1 MISVPPRNPTEFKKA
16 LTSLF
21 EQSPLQVGGSVVD
34 TNIVNQALDEVVGA
48 MVKSY
53 LKEGEPTA
61 CEYLTAR
68 FFIAM
73 VESLVESETK

>member
-1 MISVPPRNPTEFKKA
+1 MITVAPRNPTEFKKA
-16 LTSLF
+16 LSAFF
-21 EQSPLQVGGSVVD
+21 EQSPLHIGGQLVD
-34 TNIVNQALDEVVGA
+34 RKIIDQAIDEVIGA

-68 FFIAM
+68 FFISM
-73 VESLVESETK
+73 VESFTQKEQA

>member
-1 MISVPPRNPTEFKKA
+1 MMISVPPRNPTEFKKA
-16 LTSLF
+16 LHGFF
-21 EQSPLQVGGSVVD
+21 EQSPLHIGGHLVD
-34 TNIVNQALDEVVGA
+34 NEIINQAIDEVIGA

-68 FFIAM
+68 FFISM
-73 VESLVESETK
+73 VESITNKS